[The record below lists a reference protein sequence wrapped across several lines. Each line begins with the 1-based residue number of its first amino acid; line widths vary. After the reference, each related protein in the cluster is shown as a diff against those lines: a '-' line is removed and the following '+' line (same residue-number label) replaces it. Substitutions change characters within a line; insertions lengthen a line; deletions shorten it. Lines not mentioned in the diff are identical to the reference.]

1 MPLNERKDLMEKMVR
16 FMVKWAAVLVAALSV
31 GACDEGEEVYPEG
44 NRTVLLYLAGD
55 NNLSSYGYTNIKSL
69 REGMKGVA
77 GRVVVYF
84 DPKGSVPC
92 LMVVQGGSNPTIDT
106 LEFYEEEDSADPAT
120 LRRVIADTKRLFPS
134 ESYGLI
140 LWSHGTGWFP
150 EHYSFPDVMSSRRAD
165 APYIPTKWFGQDD
178 TLPEGESGTYM
189 EVEDLVE
196 GITGHW
202 DFIMFDACFMG
213 SVEVLYALRDK
224 ADYFVASPAEIIT
237 DGFPYQTAARYFW
250 GGEEDLKQVCRA
262 YYDYYANHPKGG
274 NWRSGTLSLVKAS
287 ELA

>member
-16 FMVKWAAVLVAALSV
+16 FMVKWAAVLVTALSV

-44 NRTVLLYLAGD
+44 DRTVLLYLAGD

-106 LEFYEEEDSADPAT
+106 LEFYEEEDSASPET
-120 LRRVIADTKRLFPS
+120 LRRVIVDTKRLFPS

-150 EHYSFPDVMSSRRAD
+150 EHYSFPGAMSSRRAD

-196 GITGHW
+196 GIT
-202 DFIMFDACFMG
+202 
-213 SVEVLYALRDK
+213 K
-224 ADYFVASPAEIIT
+224 ASRGI
-237 DGFPYQTAARYFW
+237 
-250 GGEEDLKQVCRA
+250 
-262 YYDYYANHPKGG
+262 
-274 NWRSGTLSLVKAS
+274 GTLSCSMLVLWGRWKCFMPCGTKRITLWLPRRRLLLTAS
-287 ELA
+287 LTKLLLAISGEARRI